1 MSAAEFYPT
10 FDYLPVK
17 SIYDDDSKNEYD
29 TAFAEMPPTTETF
42 IELAQKL
49 GYQEDEHITMMRIA
63 CMKTDYENTQ
73 NVPEAQGIAT
83 FERLCAET
91 ASKHEGSADRL
102 LVRRG
107 LRLSEASV
115 YFHFGQQ
122 GACID
127 QLRTVFDDVCHETA
141 EETEQCREVAALIR
155 HLSNVQMG
163 HEAVVSTMRITN

>member
-29 TAFAEMPPTTETF
+29 TVFAEMPPTTETF

-49 GYQEDEHITMMRIA
+49 GYQENEHIAINRIA
-63 CMKTDYENTQ
+63 CMKTDYENTE
-73 NVPEAQGIAT
+73 NVSEAQGIAT
-83 FERLCAET
+83 FERLCAEAASGYEGT
-91 ASKHEGSADRL
+91 AERL
-102 LVRRG
+102 MIRRG

-115 YFHFGQQ
+115 YFHFGQYY
-122 GACID
+122 ACID

-141 EETEQCREVAALIR
+141 EETEQCQEVSALIR
-155 HLSNVQMG
+155 HLSKVQIG
-163 HEAVVSTMRITN
+163 HEAVANTMRATT